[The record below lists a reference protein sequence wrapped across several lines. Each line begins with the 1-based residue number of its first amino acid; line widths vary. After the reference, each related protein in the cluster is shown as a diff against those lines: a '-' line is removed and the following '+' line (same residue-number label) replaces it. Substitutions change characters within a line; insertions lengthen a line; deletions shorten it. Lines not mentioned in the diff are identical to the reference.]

1 MFDDKAISYWHGIAV
16 ALLGVS
22 LSESMFSLKTVSHVW
37 PPQGT
42 GELNAVAVLASD
54 NHYYRTECACW
65 PYIEEWF
72 LWPKQEKYFY
82 VDWNYYQ
89 CFSNRKTINY
99 RKSIESD
106 KIIIDY

>member
-22 LSESMFSLKTVSHVW
+22 LSESMFSLKTVSHVR

-54 NHYYRTECACW
+54 NHYYRTECAC
-65 PYIEEWF
+65 
-72 LWPKQEKYFY
+72 
-82 VDWNYYQ
+82 
-89 CFSNRKTINY
+89 
-99 RKSIESD
+99 
-106 KIIIDY
+106 